1 MAKNPLL
8 SELRFDES
16 LIIPNAMR
24 TSQALQLDQFS
35 EAVKAISKGFDSNN
49 GKLDSGFGSLSDK
62 LDSGFGSLNN
72 KLDELPKKIAAEL
85 SNKFDELP
93 KRIAEALKEARV

>member
-24 TSQALQLDQFS
+24 TSQALQLDQFG

>member
-49 GKLDSGFGSLSDK
+49 GKLDSGFGSLNNK

-72 KLDELPKKIAAEL
+72 KLWMDCLKKLLPSFQINL
-85 SNKFDELP
+85 MNC
-93 KRIAEALKEARV
+93 LKGLLKL